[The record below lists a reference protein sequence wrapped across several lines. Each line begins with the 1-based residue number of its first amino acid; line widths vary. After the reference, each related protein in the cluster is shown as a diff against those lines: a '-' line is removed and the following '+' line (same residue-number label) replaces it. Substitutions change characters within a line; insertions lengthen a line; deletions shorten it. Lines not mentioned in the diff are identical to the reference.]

1 MATSSEYIDFICDSI
16 RRCGEVRSRKMFGD
30 YIVYIDDKPIL
41 TVCDNTVFV
50 KILPVTDEIMIGKE
64 KGYPYD
70 GAKEHYILDVEDKE
84 LTQKVVLALKEII
97 PVPKKRN
104 KNKV

>member
-1 MATSSEYIDFICDSI
+1 MSSSSEYIDFICDCI
-16 RRCGEVRSRKMFGD
+16 RECGEIRSRKMFGD
-30 YIVYIDDKPIL
+30 YSIYVDDKPLL

-64 KGYPYD
+64 KGFPYD
-70 GAKEHYILDVEDKE
+70 GAKEHYILNVEDKE
-84 LTQKVVLALKEII
+84 LTVKVVSALKEVI

-104 KNKV
+104 KK